1 MLSFKKQKKPFKAK
15 FKLSYV
21 AMLIVLVLLAIS
33 ALPNLYP
40 NKSWLHISAASDV
53 KTQVMPSTENLVSFL
68 NSQGFE
74 VSESLKD
81 QANINVLLNTPTQ
94 SAQAQAALKSNFPNT
109 QVKIVEHAT
118 SPIWL
123 QEFGLSPIKLGLDLN
138 GGVLFVLDV
147 DLNKAIDEQLLS
159 AY

>member
-1 MLSFKKQKKPFKAK
+1 MLSLKKEKKPFKAK

-68 NSQGFE
+68 IAK
-74 VSESLKD
+74 VLK
-81 QANINVLLNTPTQ
+81 L
-94 SAQAQAALKSNFPNT
+94 
-109 QVKIVEHAT
+109 VKV
-118 SPIWL
+118 
-123 QEFGLSPIKLGLDLN
+123 
-138 GGVLFVLDV
+138 
-147 DLNKAIDEQLLS
+147 
-159 AY
+159 